1 MILIHQTRIWRG
13 KGWRQE
19 WPRALAWPANACVEP
34 CCCATWS
41 FWRTPGLLFRCAR
54 AGPSLTIFDRRRQS
68 NMARTNIICSQG
80 RWEGVRAFQVR
91 EYPKVCGHKP
101 RPDALSALVRAMVHH
116 CCGLH
121 FSGSQLCQG
130 ISTVTSPL
138 PSPGACTACSSCVRV
153 LCTFLRVPCPHLYV
167 RQPACVGRYCLPMS
181 ACGACAGFL
190 CTSALHLFACASP
203 VPARVLCL
211 ALDWHTQLQWVPQ
224 PHR

>member
-1 MILIHQTRIWRG
+1 MRLHKCI
-13 KGWRQE
+13 
-19 WPRALAWPANACVEP
+19 
-34 CCCATWS
+34 
-41 FWRTPGLLFRCAR
+41 RTSTCAR
-54 AGPSLTIFDRRRQS
+54 TQTHMHTYTQKYIHTYTHTHR
-68 NMARTNIICSQG
+68 
-80 RWEGVRAFQVR
+80 QVR
-91 EYPKVCGHKP
+91 EHPKVCGHKP

-121 FSGSQLCQG
+121 FSGSQLYQG

-211 ALDWHTQLQWVPQ
+211 ALD
-224 PHR
+224 